1 MGTPIE
7 LGGNGSD
14 GAKVPGLQIEVA
26 SITSGASRT
35 LVQKE
40 SDTLFLLDAAT
51 ALTYVLPAWS
61 EGLRFSFLTTVAV
74 SGALHT
80 IKTADGAKVIGA
92 VMGGSLTVA
101 DSGDVFQGNGSTHI
115 GVAFGGTTTG
125 GLVGTYVTFTAI
137 TTGIWGITGGFVGS
151 GTLADPFITT

>member
-1 MGTPIE
+1 MGTPVE

-26 SITSGASRT
+26 SITSGTSKT
-35 LVQKE
+35 LVQKD
-40 SDTLFLLDAAT
+40 SNTLFLFNAAT
-51 ALTYVLPAWS
+51 ALTYLLPAWS
-61 EGLRFSFLTTVAV
+61 KGLEFSFLTTVAV

-80 IKTADGAKVIGA
+80 VKTADGAKVIGA

-137 TTGIWGITGGFVGS
+137 TTGVWGITGGFVGS